1 MRAVAADVGERRRA
15 VAVDLDPEH
24 VEIGDLPQDLQITL
38 GLGVEVE
45 IEQQVDIGAGAVAN
59 GFEMGAQVT
68 QNLLVD
74 IEFRR
79 ERDAKSRPPSSRS
92 PAIVHKDV
100 GFERGK
106 ALLAHFGADRLDAVE
121 AGDRRLVE
129 GRMVDAPRRAVRPI
143 DPNAVAYLAAE
154 KRIAR
159 YPQRLRLGVEQRIFD
174 GPEPLADD
182 TARRRPGKTIELV
195 INPLVVEDGPLDDRA
210 DAGRT
215 ETLVELAPADDPVIG
230 RHLQEMV
237 ISPAGIAAKNLKA
250 LDSHRLTPSPVN
262 PGPP

>member
-59 GFEMGAQVT
+59 GFEMGAQVA

-74 IEFRR
+74 IEFGN
-79 ERDAKSRPPSSRS
+79 ERDAKSRPPRVRRTM
-92 PAIVHKDV
+92 IVHKDIS
-100 GFERGK
+100 FEGGK
-106 ALLAHFGADRLDAVE
+106 ASLVNLGADCLDAVE

-129 GRMVDAPRRAVRPI
+129 GRMVDAPRRAMRPI
-143 DPNAVAYLAAE
+143 DPNAVAYVAAE
-154 KRIAR
+154 KRITR
-159 YPQRLRLGVEQRIFD
+159 HPQRLCLGVEQRVFD

-182 TARRRPGKTIELV
+182 TARCGPGKTIELG
-195 INPLVVEDGPLDDRA
+195 INPLVVEDGLPDDAAGEPLDDRA
-210 DAGRT
+210 DTG
-215 ETLVELAPADDPVIG
+215 
-230 RHLQEMV
+230 
-237 ISPAGIAAKNLKA
+237 
-250 LDSHRLTPSPVN
+250 
-262 PGPP
+262 